1 MIKVT
6 GMNKKE
12 IIINCIQIEKVEEIP
27 ETVITLM
34 NGNKYLVLESADEV
48 VELSIE
54 YKKKIYEAASKKL

>member
-12 IIINCIQIEKVEEIP
+12 MIINCIQIEKVEEIP

-54 YKKKIYEAASKKL
+54 YKKKIYEAFSKK